1 LSVRTSIAYD
11 HDAAVAVVRGG
22 GGQVT
27 GEVARIAHAASP
39 GGHEAATPAVPR
51 TGAAPGQARSAIR
64 VAPPTGPDDGAGDIP
79 DALAAA
85 VPAKAGAENF
95 PVAPRFLPAVV
106 RRDLTAIYAF
116 ARLVDDLGDEAA
128 GGPAERERL
137 LDLVD
142 ADIDAL
148 YAGRSPRLPLLRP
161 LAVTIA
167 AHDLPADPFRRL
179 VAANR
184 QDQRV
189 SRYPTYADLAAYC
202 ELSANPVG
210 ALVLGVFDAVTP
222 ERLAQ
227 SDAVCTGLQ
236 LVEHW
241 QDVAEDLARG
251 RIYLPLEDLAAFGVD
266 EADLA
271 VAPAGD
277 AVRRLM
283 AFETAR
289 ARRLLDA
296 GLPLVASLRGTARL
310 AVAAFVAGGRAA
322 LRAIEAADFDV
333 LSATRRPAKPRAVA
347 EAVAVLRGRRS
358 A

>member
-1 LSVRTSIAYD
+1 MRTSIAYD

-39 GGHEAATPAVPR
+39 GGPEAPDTAVEL
-51 TGAAPGQARSAIR
+51 GAAQPAEQQPAEQQPTVP
-64 VAPPTGPDDGAGDIP
+64 VAPRAIA
-79 DALAAA
+79 DAIAAA

-106 RRDLTAIYAF
+106 RRDLTAVYAF

-128 GGPAERERL
+128 GGPVERERL

-161 LAVTIA
+161 LAATIA
-167 AHDLPADPFRRL
+167 AHDLPPDPFRRL

-189 SRYPTYADLAAYC
+189 TRYPTYADLAAYC

-277 AVRRLM
+277 SVRRLM

-310 AVAAFVAGGRAA
+310 AVAGFAAGGRAA
-322 LRAIEAADFDV
+322 LRAIESADFDV
-333 LSATRRPAKPRAVA
+333 LSATRRPAKPRLVT
-347 EAVAVLRGRRS
+347 ETVAVLRGRRS